1 MPAVSNGEF
10 KLWSFKVTDDL
21 PEAFSLLGFAFYLQP
36 LMMPIIREM
45 PEGRA
50 GRNALTAAVHTSL
63 LGSSLVFYALTGF
76 FGAALYGSGTAG
88 NVMLNDLAGTSTLGC
103 IVLYGAMLLYLA
115 AGAAACQYPLRTSLD
130 HMLVGEHVP
139 MTKARSV
146 LINAVTLLVSLLLA
160 LLTPGGA
167 EKVYAVV
174 GASGVCIVCYVL
186 PVCIHMKLLYVR
198 RQQQQRLKRMSQEPS
213 SPCATVHVTAA
224 YGPDALDAP
233 LITKHSSASSLL
245 DLAVSAPVVTPIPPP
260 LASPFLVPVLGSAGR
275 CSQLLVS
282 LPAWLRWVLLL
293 VVPVSV
299 MLIGIG
305 FSVAALMVAV
315 GRI

>member
-1 MPAVSNGEF
+1 M
-10 KLWSFKVTDDL
+10 
-21 PEAFSLLGFAFYLQP
+21 
-36 LMMPIIREM
+36 
-45 PEGRA
+45 
-50 GRNALTAAVHTSL
+50 
-63 LGSSLVFYALTGF
+63 
-76 FGAALYGSGTAG
+76 
-88 NVMLNDLAGTSTLGC
+88 
-103 IVLYGAMLLYLA
+103 
-115 AGAAACQYPLRTSLD
+115 
-130 HMLVGEHVP
+130 
-139 MTKARSV
+139 

-186 PVCIHMKLLYVR
+186 PVCIHMKLLYAR

-213 SPCATVHVTAA
+213 SPCTTVLVTTA

-233 LITKHSSASSLL
+233 LITKHSSASSLM

-260 LASPFLVPVLGSAGR
+260 LASPFLMPGIGAAGR
-275 CSQLLVS
+275 CSQLLAS
-282 LPAWLRWVLLL
+282 LPVWLQWVLQLA
-293 VVPVSV
+293 VPVSV

-315 GRI
+315 GRF